1 VTCTDCGADVD
12 AAWKFCRSCGR
23 ATPVA
28 DQPTPVPL
36 DSVGPSLG
44 EGLTP
49 GSSAEHEGFSSLFHG
64 TSVELAGTQTSAVQ
78 PFGNDLTQTLALPI
92 MATPPVGSSPH
103 RRNNHRLWPSLVLA
117 TLLVVALV
125 GCGWLGWLL
134 RDRTHSLETTRATL
148 AATNS
153 RLIAAT
159 GDLANDKIQISTQLA
174 QLASLGA
181 EKTALTAQLKD
192 AQTTLQGTQNTVQL
206 QTQQITN
213 LHTCLN
219 GVLTALNY
227 ISYNDYT
234 DAVTSLQGVQAVC
247 QTAQNSL

>member
-12 AAWKFCRSCGR
+12 AAWKFCRNCGR
-23 ATPVA
+23 ATPVV
-28 DQPTPVPL
+28 DQAATVPL
-36 DSVGPSLG
+36 NTVVGP
-44 EGLTP
+44 P
-49 GSSAEHEGFSSLFHG
+49 AAQEGFASLFHG
-64 TSVELAGTQTSAVQ
+64 TPVEQAGTQSSAVQ
-78 PFGNDLTQTLALPI
+78 PFGSDLTETLALPL
-92 MATPPVGSSPH
+92 MTAAPLGSSPH
-103 RRNNHRLWPSLVLA
+103 RRSDRRRWPTLVVAVLLVLA
-117 TLLVVALV
+117 LAA
-125 GCGWLGWLL
+125 CGWLGWLL
-134 RDRTHSLETTRATL
+134 RDRNHSLETSRADL

-159 GDLANDKIQISTQLA
+159 GDLANDKIQISTQLS

-219 GVLTALNY
+219 GVLTALNF
-227 ISYNDYT
+227 IANNDYT